1 MWRLP
6 EGHAIISTTAENFFV
21 RKKQENV
28 KHRDLFKSVV
38 WQVLGPVPGPRT
50 CQTSSYIVLF
60 CEREKINREEV
71 NFCFYNSSDLREADG
86 FCFTVF
92 HLSTVIKYENI

>member
-1 MWRLP
+1 M
-6 EGHAIISTTAENFFV
+6 
-21 RKKQENV
+21 
-28 KHRDLFKSVV
+28 
-38 WQVLGPVPGPRT
+38 
-50 CQTSSYIVLF
+50 
-60 CEREKINREEV
+60 